1 MLPLLAN
8 EFVWREAPEHLQT
21 TREIIGG
28 DEVCEMLP
36 ELVVRLV
43 VETFDG
49 RLLDRPIHPL
59 DLTVRPWVT
68 WFGQAVLDIE
78 IGTGQFK
85 GMAAEQD
92 FFGTHRLDIVWCPAV
107 TGRIGEMRAVIRHYR
122 VDPIRHRSRQHA
134 QEVARYPPRCLF
146 MQFDKR
152 EFRCP
157 VDRDEQVK
165 APSLGSNL
173 GQIDME
179 VADRIAL
186 EL

>member
-92 FFGTHRLDIVWCPAV
+92 FFGTHRLISSGVQLLPDGSVKCVPLSVITVWIRYGTEAASMRRKSPA
-107 TGRIGEMRAVIRHYR
+107 TRR
-122 VDPIRHRSRQHA
+122 VAFSCSSTNA
-134 QEVARYPPRCLF
+134 N
-146 MQFDKR
+146 FD
-152 EFRCP
+152 
-157 VDRDEQVK
+157 VL
-165 APSLGSNL
+165 S
-173 GQIDME
+173 
-179 VADRIAL
+179 IATNR
-186 EL
+186 